1 MLWRISGMSKTK
13 FNIFEFKRGK
23 EKRSLKEWVQVGAIL
38 HGSLDLISLI
48 PGVEKKKVF
57 NLVDSIQLKMGT
69 VDIINDYIIQDE
81 ELLSYRIDR
90 VVTKAISE
98 YEKDNV

>member
-1 MLWRISGMSKTK
+1 
-13 FNIFEFKRGK
+13 
-23 EKRSLKEWVQVGAIL
+23 
-38 HGSLDLISLI
+38 
-48 PGVEKKKVF
+48 
-57 NLVDSIQLKMGT
+57 MGT

>member
-1 MLWRISGMSKTK
+1 MSKTK
-13 FNIFEFKRGK
+13 FNIFEFKYGR
-23 EKRSLKEWVQVGAIL
+23 EKKSLKELIKIGAVL
-38 HGSLDLISLI
+38 HGSLDIISLI
-48 PGVEKKKVF
+48 PGIEKKKVF
-57 NLVDSIQLKMGT
+57 NLIDIIQLKMGT
-69 VDIINDYIIQDE
+69 ISIINDYIIRDE

>member
-1 MLWRISGMSKTK
+1 MSSTK
-13 FNIFEFKRGK
+13 FNIFKFKYGR
-23 EKRSLKEWVQVGAIL
+23 EKKSLKELIKIGAVL
-38 HGSLDLISLI
+38 HGSLDIISLI
-48 PGVEKKKVF
+48 PGIEKKKVF
-57 NLVDSIQLKMGT
+57 NLIDIIQLKMGT
-69 VDIINDYIIQDE
+69 ISIINDYIIRDE